1 MNQIMGDARVVR
13 IRDKKRL
20 QQVNCLFSKCRFVF
34 GIVFGKR
41 HKRKRIKGGGFD
53 IIGKSLMNP
62 GHRRGVGWCQMDD
75 DAIRIVVTSL
85 SRPHRS
91 GGDVIERAAILATG
105 AQSTEIVT
113 WIIAHDGKPEAA
125 VAEATTR
132 GLYGSRLSGSAQ
144 RPPLRYV
151 LPAGTL
157 A

>member
-1 MNQIMGDARVVR
+1 
-13 IRDKKRL
+13 
-20 QQVNCLFSKCRFVF
+20 
-34 GIVFGKR
+34 
-41 HKRKRIKGGGFD
+41 
-53 IIGKSLMNP
+53 
-62 GHRRGVGWCQMDD
+62 MDD

-113 WIIAHDGKPEAA
+113 WIIAHDGNPEAA
-125 VAEATTR
+125 VEETRTR
-132 GLYGSRLSGSAQ
+132 GLYGSRLSGSAA

>member
-1 MNQIMGDARVVR
+1 
-13 IRDKKRL
+13 
-20 QQVNCLFSKCRFVF
+20 
-34 GIVFGKR
+34 
-41 HKRKRIKGGGFD
+41 
-53 IIGKSLMNP
+53 
-62 GHRRGVGWCQMDD
+62 MDD